1 MEKINTAL
9 ILCAG
14 YGKRLNPLTLNK
26 PKPLLEVKD
35 ISLLENTINFINDFG
50 IKNILINTFYLK
62 EQIKEFINKKN
73 FNCKINIIDDGKSI
87 LDTGGGIL
95 NLIKKSDNENFFV
108 FNPDTLWSKEYI
120 EVIRKMENFYFE
132 NKIQNILLVV
142 NKSNSFDK
150 KLKGDFNLDAK
161 NILNYKEKIF
171 IYTGCQ
177 IINKNVFSKVNEKSF
192 SIFEIWNQ
200 LTNENKL
207 YGFESLNDFI
217 HITDIEIFN
226 KLSKNYL
233 IFSSFLIQ
241 IFCIY

>member
-1 MEKINTAL
+1 MKKINTAL

-35 ISLLENTINFINDFG
+35 ISLLENTINLINDFG
-50 IKNILINTFYLK
+50 IKNILINTFYPK

-73 FNCKINIIDDGKSI
+73 FNCKINIIEDGNSI

-95 NLIKKSDNENFFV
+95 NLIKKSENENFFV
-108 FNPDTLWSKEYI
+108 FNPDTIWSKEYI
-120 EVIRKMENFYFE
+120 EIIGKMESFYFK

-142 NKSNSFDK
+142 KKSNSFDK

-177 IINKNVFSKVNEKSF
+177 IINKNVFSKVNKKSF
-192 SIFEIWNQ
+192 SI
-200 LTNENKL
+200 
-207 YGFESLNDFI
+207 
-217 HITDIEIFN
+217 
-226 KLSKNYL
+226 
-233 IFSSFLIQ
+233 
-241 IFCIY
+241 

>member
-1 MEKINTAL
+1 MEKIDTAL

-14 YGKRLNPLTLNK
+14 YGIRLNPLTLK
-26 PKPLLEVKD
+26 VPKPLLKLKD

-73 FNCKINIIDDGKSI
+73 FNCKINIIDDGNSI

-95 NLIKKSDNENFFV
+95 NLIKKSHNNNFFV
-108 FNPDTLWSKEYI
+108 FNPDTIWSKEYI
-120 EVIRKMENFYFE
+120 KEIKKMEIFYLK

-142 NKSNSFDK
+142 NKSKSFDK
-150 KLKGDFNLDAK
+150 KIKGDFNLNSK
-161 NILNYKEKIF
+161 NILNYQEKNF

-177 IINKNVFSKVNEKSF
+177 IINKNVFSIIDKNSF
-192 SIFEIWNQ
+192 SIIEIWNQ
-200 LTNENKL
+200 LIDKNKL

-217 HITDIEIFN
+217 HVTDIEIFD
-226 KLSKNYL
+226 KLSKN
-233 IFSSFLIQ
+233 
-241 IFCIY
+241 

>member
-35 ISLLENTINFINDFG
+35 ISLLENTINLINDFG

-73 FNCKINIIDDGKSI
+73 FNCKINIIEDGNSI

-108 FNPDTLWSKEYI
+108 FNPDTLWNKEYI

-177 IINKNVFSKVNEKSF
+177 IINKNVFSKVNKKSF
-192 SIFEIWNQ
+192 SIVEIWNQ
-200 LTNENKL
+200 LINENKL

-217 HITDIEIFN
+217 HITDIGIFN
-226 KLSKNYL
+226 KLSKN
-233 IFSSFLIQ
+233 
-241 IFCIY
+241 

>member
-35 ISLLENTINFINDFG
+35 ISLLENTINLINDYG

-73 FNCKINIIDDGKSI
+73 FNCKINIIEDGNSI

-95 NLIKKSDNENFFV
+95 NLIKKSENENFII
-108 FNPDTLWSKEYI
+108 FNPDTLWRKEYI
-120 EVIRKMENFYFE
+120 AVIRKMESFYLQ
-132 NKIQNILLVV
+132 NKIHNILLVV
-142 NKSNSFDK
+142 NKSKSFDK
-150 KLKGDFNLDAK
+150 KFKGDFNLNSK
-161 NILNYKEKIF
+161 NILNYKEKNF

-177 IINKNVFSKVNEKSF
+177 IINKSVFSKINKKSF
-192 SIFEIWNQ
+192 SIVEIWNQ
-200 LTNENKL
+200 LINENKL
-207 YGFESLNDFI
+207 YGFESFQDFI
-217 HITDIEIFN
+217 HVTDIEIFN
-226 KLSKNYL
+226 KILKN
-233 IFSSFLIQ
+233 
-241 IFCIY
+241 

>member
-1 MEKINTAL
+1 MKKINTAL

-35 ISLLENTINFINDFG
+35 ISLLENTINLINDFG

-73 FNCKINIIDDGKSI
+73 FNCKINIIEDGDSI

-95 NLIKKSDNENFFV
+95 NLIKKSENENFFV
-108 FNPDTLWSKEYI
+108 FNPDTIWSKDYI
-120 EVIRKMENFYFE
+120 EIIGKMESFYFK

-142 NKSNSFDK
+142 KKSNSFDK
-150 KLKGDFNLDAK
+150 KLRGDFNLDEK
-161 NILNYKEKIF
+161 NILNYKDKNF

-177 IINKNVFSKVNEKSF
+177 IINKNIFSKVNKKSF
-192 SIFEIWNQ
+192 SIVEIWKQ
-200 LTNENKL
+200 LINENKL

-226 KLSKNYL
+226 KILKN
-233 IFSSFLIQ
+233 
-241 IFCIY
+241 

>member
-1 MEKINTAL
+1 MKKINTAL

-35 ISLLENTINFINDFG
+35 ISLLENTINLINDFG

-73 FNCKINIIDDGKSI
+73 FNCKINIIEDGDSI

-108 FNPDTLWSKEYI
+108 FNPDTIWSKEYI
-120 EVIRKMENFYFE
+120 EIIGKMESFYFK

-142 NKSNSFDK
+142 KKSNSFDK
-150 KLKGDFNLDAK
+150 KLKGDFNLDSK
-161 NILNYKEKIF
+161 NILNYKDKNF

-177 IINKNVFSKVNEKSF
+177 IINKNVFSTVNKKSF
-192 SIFEIWNQ
+192 SIVEIWNK
-200 LTNENKL
+200 LINENQL
-207 YGFESLNDFI
+207 YGFESSNDFV
-217 HITDIEIFN
+217 HVTDIEIFN
-226 KLSKNYL
+226 KLSKN
-233 IFSSFLIQ
+233 
-241 IFCIY
+241 

>member
-14 YGKRLNPLTLNK
+14 YGKRLNPLTLK
-26 PKPLLEVKD
+26 TPKPLLKVKD
-35 ISLLENTINFINDFG
+35 VCLLENTINLINDLG

-73 FNCKINIIDDGKSI
+73 FNCKINIIEDGNLI

-95 NLIKKSDNENFFV
+95 NLIKNAHNDNFIV
-108 FNPDTLWSKEYI
+108 FNPDTIWSKEYI
-120 EVIRKMENFYFE
+120 EIIRKMEIFYLN

-142 NKSNSFDK
+142 NKSKSFDK
-150 KLKGDFNLDAK
+150 KLKGDFSLNLK
-161 NILNYKEKIF
+161 NNLNYKEKRF

-177 IINKNVFSKVNEKSF
+177 IINRNIFSIINKKSF
-192 SIFEIWNQ
+192 SIVEIWRQ
-200 LTNENKL
+200 LINENKL
-207 YGFESLNDFI
+207 YGFESLIDFT

-226 KLSKNYL
+226 KLSKN
-233 IFSSFLIQ
+233 Q
-241 IFCIY
+241 

>member
-14 YGKRLNPLTLNK
+14 YGKRLNPLTFNT
-26 PKPLLEVKD
+26 PKPLLKVKD
-35 ISLLENTINFINDFG
+35 ISLLENTINLINDLG

-62 EQIKEFINKKN
+62 QQIKEFINNKN
-73 FNCKINIIDDGKSI
+73 FNCKIDIIDDGESI

-95 NLIKKSDNENFFV
+95 NLIKKSANDNFFV
-108 FNPDTLWSKEYI
+108 FNPDTIWSKEYI

-161 NILNYKEKIF
+161 NILNYKEKSF

-177 IINKNVFSKVNEKSF
+177 IINKNIFSKINKKSF
-192 SIFEIWNQ
+192 SIVEIWKQ
-200 LTNENKL
+200 LINENKL
-207 YGFESLNDFI
+207 FGFESLNDFI

-226 KLSKNYL
+226 KLSKN
-233 IFSSFLIQ
+233 
-241 IFCIY
+241 